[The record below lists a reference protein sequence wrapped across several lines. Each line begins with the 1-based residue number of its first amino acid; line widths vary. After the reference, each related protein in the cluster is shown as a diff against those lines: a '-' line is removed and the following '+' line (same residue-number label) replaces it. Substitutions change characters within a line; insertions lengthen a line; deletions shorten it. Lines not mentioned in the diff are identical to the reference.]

1 MISFKKILRK
11 ILGCCY
17 TTGSSGDWT
26 WKKYADGTFELY
38 GYFTRKQNLKSGSGG
53 TYYNANENT
62 RINLPIDF
70 NITSCVVQASPKPS
84 LSSGVFIYEAMRR
97 SDSPKGIDISFRSHQ
112 SITDAVCSAYVFC
125 VGTWE

>member
-11 ILGCCY
+11 ILSCCY
-17 TTGSSGDWT
+17 TTGSSGNWT

-38 GYFTRKQNLKSGSGG
+38 GYFTKNQPLKSASAG
-53 TYYNANENT
+53 TYYNAHENT
-62 RINLPIDF
+62 KINLPIDF

-84 LSSGVFIYEAMRR
+84 LSSGVFVYETIRP

-112 SITDAVCSAYVFC
+112 SIADATCSAYVFC
-125 VGTWE
+125 IGTWE